1 MPRPPRCKWVRHE
14 PRVRLFGPKDTP
26 PGGVIDLPVE
36 GVEALRLIELEGLDQ
51 EEAARSMGVSRQTLG
66 RVLAR
71 ARGIL
76 ARALVE
82 GLDLVVEGG
91 AYRVV
96 GPGPGRGRGRR
107 RRCRGGR
114 GRA

>member
-14 PRVRLFGPKDTP
+14 PSIRLFGPKDAP
-26 PGGVIDLPVE
+26 AAGVIELPVE
-36 GVEALRLIELEGLDQ
+36 CLEAIRLFELEGLDQ
-51 EEAARSMGVSRQTLG
+51 EEAAGSMGVSRQTFG

-71 ARGIL
+71 GRGIL
-76 ARALVE
+76 ARSLVE

-91 AYRVV
+91 TYRVV
-96 GPGPGRGRGRR
+96 GPGPGRGRR

-114 GRA
+114 GGI